1 MLEIFWF
8 LAFFYLS
15 LQRMQLY
22 KDMNTK
28 NIIIAID
35 NGHGSNTPGKCSPD
49 KKLLEYKWAREI
61 AKMLQE
67 KLISLGFK
75 SELITPEEQDISL
88 KERVSRANSLYKESD
103 KNMILISIHVNAAKS
118 SGEWQNANG
127 WMVFV
132 SNNASK
138 KSKLLAQCLY
148 KQAELK
154 DLKGNRWIPEEK
166 YWQQSLAICR
176 DTNCPAVLTE
186 NLFMD
191 NKEDVAFLLSKEGK
205 EAIVDLHI
213 KGILDYVNRL

>member
-1 MLEIFWF
+1 
-8 LAFFYLS
+8 
-15 LQRMQLY
+15 
-22 KDMNTK
+22 MNTK

-75 SELITPEEQDISL
+75 SELITPEEQDVSL
-88 KERVSRANSLYKESD
+88 KERVSRANSLYKESG

-118 SGEWQNANG
+118 NGEWQNANG

-132 SNNASK
+132 SDNASK

>member
-88 KERVSRANSLYKESD
+88 KERVSRANTLYKESN

>member
-1 MLEIFWF
+1 
-8 LAFFYLS
+8 
-15 LQRMQLY
+15 
-22 KDMNTK
+22 MNTK

-88 KERVSRANSLYKESD
+88 KERVSRANSLYKESG

-148 KQAELK
+148 KQADLK
-154 DLKGNRWIPEEK
+154 DLKGNRWVPEEK

-205 EAIVDLHI
+205 EAIVDLHV

>member
-88 KERVSRANSLYKESD
+88 KERVSRANTLYKESN

-118 SGEWQNANG
+118 NGEWQNANG

>member
-88 KERVSRANSLYKESD
+88 KERVSRANTLYKESN

-118 SGEWQNANG
+118 NEEWQNANG

>member
-88 KERVSRANSLYKESD
+88 KERVSRANTLYKESN

-118 SGEWQNANG
+118 GEEWQNANG

>member
-1 MLEIFWF
+1 
-8 LAFFYLS
+8 
-15 LQRMQLY
+15 
-22 KDMNTK
+22 MNTK

-35 NGHGSNTPGKCSPD
+35 NGHGSDTPGKCSPD

-88 KERVSRANSLYKESD
+88 KERVSRANSLYKESG

-118 SGEWQNANG
+118 NGEWQNANG

-154 DLKGNRWIPEEK
+154 DLRGNRWIPEEK

-205 EAIVDLHI
+205 ETIVNLHL
-213 KGILDYVNRL
+213 KGILDYVDRL